1 MYNIYTH
8 LLIQEHNFIQSAVGP
23 LVSEHPNWKEYSW
36 SLKRGGRLQESKKR
50 SGHIY
55 LMVDNSLN
63 SISRLRC
70 A

>member
-50 SGHIY
+50 SGHI
-55 LMVDNSLN
+55 
-63 SISRLRC
+63 
-70 A
+70 